1 MNFVLARIEREMPD
15 TFRVRRVGNTV
26 IISSTPNRCGCL
38 LYSAF
43 QSDVFCSE
51 GKITFENGLECCMNR
66 YTRARESRDV
76 SSFKNSFHDSFH
88 DSELQGASL
97 RELPLD
103 NLGSICCAICDGNYK
118 EFINSKPC
126 DLHMQVDS

>member
-1 MNFVLARIEREMPD
+1 MEFAIARIEKEMPN
-15 TFRVRRVGNTV
+15 TFSVRRVGNTV
-26 IISSTPNRCGCL
+26 IISSTPNRCGCR

-43 QSDVFCSE
+43 QSDVFYSS

-66 YTRARESRDV
+66 YTRAREISSRGD
-76 SSFKNSFHDSFH
+76 SSFHDSLNESPF
-88 DSELQGASL
+88 
-97 RELPLD
+97 D
-103 NLGSICCAICDGNYK
+103 NLGSICCAICDGDYS